1 MAFILKR
8 KQVDY
13 MALDKGTYPARLVG
27 IIGTGEQ
34 VKSFKDKK
42 EMRDQ
47 IVLLFEVI
55 NLNRRH
61 KNGTEY
67 MIEVNGQQVPEPQT
81 VRKECTRSLAAN
93 SALVKILSAL
103 IPIPDDVSEIDI
115 ESALMKPCLVAL
127 DKNTSETTGNEYN
140 VLEAISPPIVG
151 MEIPPARMQPISYDV
166 ESHTDEAFNA
176 LPEWLQE
183 EVKKSTQWIDMHANS
198 TPVATAPPNMQAV
211 AGQMISTVTGEVV
224 AQQIPMQPPLMQT
237 VQPVTQA
244 PTAQLPVMQQPMVTG
259 TAQKAPF

>member
-1 MAFILKR
+1 MDFFIKR
-8 KQVDY
+8 KQMDY

-27 IIGTGEQ
+27 IIGTGERLKDFKNNKKMVDQ
-34 VKSFKDKK
+34 V
-42 EMRDQ
+42 
-47 IVLLFEVI
+47 VLLFEVI
-55 NLNRRH
+55 NFNRRH

-81 VRKECTRSLAAN
+81 VRKEYTRSLARN
-93 SALVKILSAL
+93 SALIKVLSAL
-103 IPIPDDVSEIDI
+103 IPIPEDTSNVNIG
-115 ESALMKPCLVAL
+115 AAFMKPCLVAL
-127 DKNTSETTGNEYN
+127 DKGISESTGNEYN
-140 VLEAISPPIVG
+140 AIESVSPLIAG

-198 TPVATAPPNMQAV
+198 TPLQTAPPNLAV
-211 AGQMISTVTGEVV
+211 VNGQTINTQTGEVIS
-224 AQQIPMQPPLMQT
+224 QQIPMQPTLMQT

-244 PTAQLPVMQQPMVTG
+244 QTAQLPVMQQPMMTG